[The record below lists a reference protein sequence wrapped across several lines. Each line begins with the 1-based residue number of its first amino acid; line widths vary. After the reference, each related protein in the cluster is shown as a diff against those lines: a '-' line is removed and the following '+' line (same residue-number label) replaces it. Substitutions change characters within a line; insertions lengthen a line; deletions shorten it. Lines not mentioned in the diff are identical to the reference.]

1 MARNIYQ
8 GCYMRLIATGLGCLL
23 LTGCISQLPEQEY
36 QAIAYRTA
44 AASICKSE
52 GLISSDQFNHYA
64 TFQMQG
70 YPSQF
75 IYDSAK
81 LNDLYRARMAQINSQ
96 PLSDADRSSLD
107 LSCAE
112 IATIA
117 ERVRPAGGAAAYRA
131 PPAPLYVPTTTNCLT
146 TYGYTR
152 CTSY

>member
-1 MARNIYQ
+1 
-8 GCYMRLIATGLGCLL
+8 MRLLAVGICYLL
-23 LTGCISQLPEQEY
+23 LTGCMSQLPEADY
-36 QAIAYRTA
+36 QRLADKTA
-44 AASICKSE
+44 VASVCKRE
-52 GLISSDQFNHYA
+52 GLLDADQFNYFA
-64 TFQMQG
+64 AFQMQG